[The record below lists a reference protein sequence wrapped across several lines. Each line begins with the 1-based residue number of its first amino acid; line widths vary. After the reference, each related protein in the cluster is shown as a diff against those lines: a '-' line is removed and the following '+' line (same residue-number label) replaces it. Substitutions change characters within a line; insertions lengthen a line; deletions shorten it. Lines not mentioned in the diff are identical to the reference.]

1 MNPKRWSAVS
11 LVLLMTFAGCLG
23 ATEPAKPLPEP
34 TEETYRLE
42 ATMVVA
48 PDETKLGEEATFV
61 LRVDVLGEGV
71 FESAVSVLDP
81 SFSPVESFEWTEQ
94 STGFQLSFTPSVIGQ
109 HIVSISF
116 ENTGETVM
124 SPSFEPLVLGILVT
138 APEEPAPVL
147 TTPGRLVLEEP
158 NVVWFEGRVEHAA
171 VSSCDVRYEIS
182 DGTVSNIALDDD
194 GKWKILLDFT
204 EASSSHTITTTASC
218 GRFSVLSD
226 TTSTQVLIE
235 GAGDD
240 EDGDGIQ
247 NTNDRCPNG
256 IGANEGWQST
266 TATDGDQD
274 GCRDNDEDEDDDNDG
289 IVDMHDGCPESYG

>member
-71 FESAVSVLDP
+71 FESTVSVLDP
-81 SFSPVESFEWTEQ
+81 SFAPVESFEWTEQ

-138 APEEPAPVL
+138 APEEPAPCSPHQDDWSWKNRMSFGL
-147 TTPGRLVLEEP
+147 K
-158 NVVWFEGRVEHAA
+158 EG
-171 VSSCDVRYEIS
+171 
-182 DGTVSNIALDDD
+182 
-194 GKWKILLDFT
+194 
-204 EASSSHTITTTASC
+204 
-218 GRFSVLSD
+218 
-226 TTSTQVLIE
+226 
-235 GAGDD
+235 
-240 EDGDGIQ
+240 
-247 NTNDRCPNG
+247 
-256 IGANEGWQST
+256 
-266 TATDGDQD
+266 
-274 GCRDNDEDEDDDNDG
+274 
-289 IVDMHDGCPESYG
+289 